1 MLSIGYNI
9 VVIFFG
15 RRRKGMPSSFYDI
28 ESERLREAKSQALM
42 SKMVFWIMTAFC
54 LGTAFL
60 ADISSM
66 LKAFYIAVPII
77 VSGVVFSK
85 KIASTVKFYTEG
97 IISIILVTVYGVQG
111 SLLGSIQGAFLAC
124 VCMTALCRNLT
135 LTKIQ
140 ILLTTIVYAVSTP
153 FFPDNIFCGGVTVNS
168 FVMRLGILYI
178 GMAMIAV
185 LISWNNRQ
193 VMIAT
198 QKTQNVEYLLQVVE
212 IKKNEAEAA
221 AKAKS
226 DFLANMSHEIRTPMN
241 AVCGMS
247 ELMDRSE
254 MSPQNAE
261 YLESIRISAGSLLSI
276 INDILDFSKID
287 AGKMELSE
295 SPYSIA
301 STVNDI
307 VSMINS
313 RLTGSGAVLTVNV
326 APDLPAMLIGDEGR
340 VRQILINLLGN
351 AVKFT
356 EQGRILL
363 DMSYEKISS
372 SKIRLIIKVADTGIG
387 IRPEEK
393 DRLFTAFTQ
402 ADAGKSREGTGLGLV
417 ITRRLAEMMG
427 GDVTMESEYGRGT
440 TFTVNILQRCC
451 DMTPCFSDK
460 SYSGGKC
467 YIYESNRYYRESLR
481 QLFASLGAECV
492 QLTSPSELSEIFKEG
507 GDNVRLFFDS
517 RSGLD
522 TVLSVD
528 GLTDRISCMAM
539 VAQGDA
545 VPAIPAGRKISVMRK
560 PITLFSLA
568 AAEGK
573 ICGTAERKPV
583 LGRFRCPEAKILI
596 VDDNDINLKVAKG
609 FLEPYGAKLTLAS
622 GGMEA
627 VNIIRSGEE
636 FDLVFM
642 DHMMPD
648 IDGVAAAKMIRKL
661 PAAGASVPIVALTAN
676 AIKGVEEMFI
686 SEGMNGFLAKP
697 IDSDKLCVIMQK
709 FIPKAKQILSAE
721 PAEPAKTAVRTGI
734 SVSDIDADKAA
745 ERLGGEKIY
754 RELLTAVCDEGE
766 AKSRR
771 LEKMLAEEDFKNY
784 LIEVHSLKSTAA
796 NIGAQKL
803 SERAAEHEAAAK
815 SGNYDFIR
823 SDGEQLIAEYRKLID
838 EISPYAEKHEHKK
851 GGGDIGISE
860 IHEKIS
866 AAADCIDRFD
876 TQHAEQ
882 LLDELMGAELPD
894 SEFGAVTEASDLLG
908 QFMYDEAK
916 ERLESVL

>member
-1 MLSIGYNI
+1 
-9 VVIFFG
+9 
-15 RRRKGMPSSFYDI
+15 MPSSFYDS
-28 ESERLREAKSQALM
+28 ESEKLRDAKSQALM
-42 SKMVFWIMTAFC
+42 SKMIFWIITAFC

-60 ADISSM
+60 TNISYA
-66 LKAFYIAVPII
+66 LRVFYTAVPIAAA
-77 VSGVVFSK
+77 GLVFSK
-85 KIASTVKFYTEG
+85 KVTSTAKFYIEG
-97 IISIILVTVYGVQG
+97 IVSVILVTVYGIYG
-111 SLLGSIQGAFLAC
+111 RCLGSIQGAFLAC

-140 ILLTTIVYAVSTP
+140 ILLTTIVYAAVTP
-153 FFPDNIFCGGVTVNS
+153 FFPDHIFCRGVTVNA

-226 DFLANMSHEIRTPMN
+226 EFLANMSHEIRTPMN

-247 ELMDRSE
+247 ELMDLSE

-313 RLTGSGAVLTVNV
+313 RLTGGGTVLTVNA

-356 EQGRILL
+356 EQGMILL
-363 DMSYEKISS
+363 DISCEKLSS
-372 SKIRLIIKVADTGIG
+372 SKVRLIIKVADTGIG
-387 IRPEEK
+387 IRPEER
-393 DRLFTAFTQ
+393 DRLFNAFTQ
-402 ADAGKSREGTGLGLV
+402 ADAGKSCEGTGLGLV
-417 ITRRLAEMMG
+417 ITKRLAEMMG

-440 TFTVNILQRCC
+440 EFTVNIVQRCC
-451 DMTPCFSDK
+451 DMTPCFSGRPYQD
-460 SYSGGKC
+460 GKC
-467 YIYESNRYYRESLR
+467 YIYESNRYYRGALR

-492 QLTSPSELSEIFKEG
+492 LLTSPSELAQLH
-507 GDNVRLFFDS
+507 GDGSGKAWLFFDS

-522 TVLSVD
+522 TVLSSD
-528 GLTDRISCMAM
+528 GLTDSISCTAM
-539 VAQGDA
+539 VPQGDA
-545 VPAIPAGRKISVMRK
+545 VPAIPAGRRISVMRK
-560 PITLFSLA
+560 PVTLFSLA
-568 AAEGK
+568 AAEEK
-573 ICGTAERKPV
+573 TQETAERKPV
-583 LGRFRCPEAKILI
+583 ICRFRCPEAKVLV

-609 FLEPYGAKLTLAS
+609 FLEPYGAKLTFAS

-627 VNIIRSGEE
+627 VDIIRSGEE

-648 IDGVAAAKMIRKL
+648 IDGVEAAKMIRKL
-661 PAAGASVPIVALTAN
+661 PAKGASVPIVALTAN

-697 IDSDKLCVIMQK
+697 IDSDKLCGIMQK
-709 FIPKAKQILSAE
+709 FIPRAKQILSAE

-734 SVSDIDADKAA
+734 AVSDIDADKAA
-745 ERLGGEKIY
+745 ERLGGEAIY
-754 RELLTAVCDEGE
+754 RELLTAVCGE
-766 AKSRR
+766 SEVKAQR
-771 LEKMLAEEDFKNY
+771 LEKMLAEGDFRNY

-823 SDGEQLIAEYRKLID
+823 SDGEQLIVEYRKLID

-866 AAADCIDRFD
+866 EAADCIDRFD
-876 TQHAEQ
+876 TGRAEA

-894 SEFGAVTEASDLLG
+894 SEFSAVTEASDLLG